1 MVKQDELRNK
11 LKQTRI
17 RLGMSQQDLAN
28 LAGVTRQTISGVE
41 SGQYAPSTTI
51 ALRLAKALG
60 CQVEDLFWLE
70 AEVFKEKWVNL
81 KYKPFP
87 WYVRLDMGKLFLM
100 ED

>member
-1 MVKQDELRNK
+1 
-11 LKQTRI
+11 
-17 RLGMSQQDLAN
+17 MSQQDLAN

-70 AEVFKEKWVNL
+70 QDLPEITAVPAYNVPLGEGL
-81 KYKPFP
+81 
-87 WYVRLDMGKLFLM
+87 RLILAQVGNQWIAHQSR
-100 ED
+100 